1 VPRDPPVAVT
11 QTQRAL
17 RLVQEAVESLR
28 QLAARK
34 PSAADVASAMGM
46 VTAYVLPHPGLRQPQ
61 LEDMLRSI
69 LAAAEGTV
77 DMVGIACTL
86 AIVLKTVGD
95 VADAQGVVE
104 EERIQSAYLDVEE
117 RIQLAHALS
126 LSLGTPM
133 GPMACPRCDFREPY
147 EGDGDPEPEDVA
159 TDTEPCICAE
169 LKVKR
174 DMDRVRTS
182 LKLAAWWGS

>member
-1 VPRDPPVAVT
+1 M
-11 QTQRAL
+11 
-17 RLVQEAVESLR
+17 R

-69 LAAAEGTV
+69 LAAAEGPGTV

-95 VADAQGVVE
+95 VAAAQGVVE
-104 EERIQSAYLDVEE
+104 EDRIQSAYLDVEE
-117 RIQLAHALS
+117 QIQLAHALS
-126 LSLGTPM
+126 LRLSLGTPM
-133 GPMACPRCDFREPY
+133 GPMACPRCDFREPF
-147 EGDGDPEPEDVA
+147 EGDGDPEPEVVA